1 MPATGAMAIRHSIHQ
16 QHTSTTM
23 VAYTNGQLFH
33 SPCNRSTPIPH
44 EKLVDAMKAFLAI
57 EPGIEE
63 TGENK
68 KLFKLIN
75 KYFNPAVHLSA
86 PDIGYLYKQLHQRLQ
101 GSAIGTLAEEYIDDL
116 GIAPFDRYEFF
127 SLSGWLSTA
136 STEKANLWGDLFSVV
151 DKSSLFADLYSGS
164 SDPPAKA
171 IQYIA
176 AAMAEYGITPG
187 VGADRIDALIRGSR
201 LELDGPW

>member
-1 MPATGAMAIRHSIHQ
+1 
-16 QHTSTTM
+16 M
-23 VAYTNGQLFH
+23 VAYTSDQLFH
-33 SPCNRSTPIPH
+33 SPCNQSTPVPH

-101 GSAIGTLAEEYIDDL
+101 GSAIGILAEEYIDDL
-116 GIAPFDRYEFF
+116 GIAPFTRYDFF
-127 SLSGWLSTA
+127 SPSEWLSTA
-136 STEKANLWGDLFSVV
+136 SRDKANLWEDLSSVV
-151 DKSSLFADLYSGS
+151 DKSKLFADLYGRS

-171 IQYIA
+171 VEYIA

-187 VGADRIDALIRGSR
+187 VATDLIDALIRGSR
-201 LELDGPW
+201 LELEGPW